1 MNSEVIY
8 TDPNASTPTI
18 NHNTL
23 ITIPSVIN
31 SSVSS
36 HTWTFVPGE
45 SGQSAGQT
53 YDGSSKLVYSF
64 TSTNRTIK
72 FQAGTWA
79 DESTTQAPNQVL
91 YNSANGFVEL
101 GDMYAGDQDFGA
113 FTSPFFSSA
122 SSTPIIPNKIDVSP
136 VIHAGHDFYYLS
148 GGSGVGSSYV
158 EGDVLVYAYR
168 AENEQAYYRTI
179 QYQSGVWSDLNL
191 TENPTDVAT
200 NNNSQNISITLGDT
214 YSTGFVNPF
223 YEAPTPPTVVSPL
236 PCPIATHPSFWYG
249 ILPNCGYKI
258 LL

>member
-1 MNSEVIY
+1 MKLCRKRLNSEVIY

-23 ITIPSVIN
+23 ITIPCVIN
-31 SSVSS
+31 STVSS

-64 TSTNRTIK
+64 VSTNRTIK

-148 GGSGVGSSYV
+148 GGSGEKV
-158 EGDVLVYAYR
+158 
-168 AENEQAYYRTI
+168 
-179 QYQSGVWSDLNL
+179 SGV
-191 TENPTDVAT
+191 TG
-200 NNNSQNISITLGDT
+200 NSQENHRKINIYI
-214 YSTGFVNPF
+214 P
-223 YEAPTPPTVVSPL
+223 
-236 PCPIATHPSFWYG
+236 
-249 ILPNCGYKI
+249 
-258 LL
+258 